1 MRYKNKSEKTD
12 ICTKSNIIDYLVVLL
27 IDILGSIFIVIGT
40 YYEEDNSDE
49 LCTFDSL
56 EIIIICILT
65 AIFFKY
71 KYHIH
76 HIISLIIFLILSII
90 IDLMVDNFKGQDF
103 TSIIVRFLYVLLE
116 AFAYC
121 FSKYLMDI
129 KYRHFW
135 NISFAMGVCDL
146 TLFSITFA
154 ILLIIT
160 NTSNNTDVLP
170 SLDKYKEDNIGYIIF
185 RILFGIISGGFFCA
199 ILEFET
205 INIFNPNH
213 VFVCYEISRIST
225 ILMKADDLNDWLSII
240 PFVFQIIIL
249 LFYLEIFEF
258 NFCNLNKNT
267 KRNIRLR
274 EKKDSLIIKKEK
286 EINVIELK
294 QGYYLKDKE
303 ETEETEETVS
313 FGNFETVVKKKYNKK

>member
-1 MRYKNKSEKTD
+1 
-12 ICTKSNIIDYLVVLL
+12 
-27 IDILGSIFIVIGT
+27 
-40 YYEEDNSDE
+40 
-49 LCTFDSL
+49 
-56 EIIIICILT
+56 
-65 AIFFKY
+65 
-71 KYHIH
+71 
-76 HIISLIIFLILSII
+76 
-90 IDLMVDNFKGQDF
+90 
-103 TSIIVRFLYVLLE
+103 
-116 AFAYC
+116 
-121 FSKYLMDI
+121 
-129 KYRHFW
+129 
-135 NISFAMGVCDL
+135 MGVFELIC
-146 TLFSITFA
+146 FSITFA

-185 RILFGIISGGFFCA
+185 RILFGIIIEGFFCVV
-199 ILEFET
+199 LEFET
-205 INIFNPNH
+205 INIFNPNY

-258 NFCNLNKNT
+258 NFCNLNQNT